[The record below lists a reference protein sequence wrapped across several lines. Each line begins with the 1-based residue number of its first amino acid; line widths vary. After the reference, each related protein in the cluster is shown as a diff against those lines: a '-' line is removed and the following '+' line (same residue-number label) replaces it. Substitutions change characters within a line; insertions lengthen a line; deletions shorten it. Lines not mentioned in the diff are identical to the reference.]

1 MRDPRLDR
9 LAKLLVQHSTRLQQ
23 GEVILIDYEGPE
35 TRELAIACAE
45 QAVAAGGVPLI
56 EENNSDF
63 TAHFLRQGTESQIQ
77 RLGEVML
84 TQMKQCQA
92 YIGIRG
98 AGNIFEMSG
107 VPLERSDWFKR
118 HVRIPVHLNQRVE
131 HSKWVVLRYPNPSM
145 AQLAERNTR
154 EFADFY
160 FRSCVFPYDAMARA
174 AQPLTDLMSRTD
186 RVHITGPGTDLHFS
200 IKGVGVVQCT
210 GECNIPDGEV
220 FTAPVRDSIEG
231 TVKFN
236 CRSTDRATGVAFDD
250 ISLTFEAGKVV
261 DLNTADPHRNDALW
275 NILRQDEG
283 ASYIGEFAIGFHPH
297 ITHPM
302 NDILFDEKIA
312 GSFHMALGNAYK
324 TADNGN
330 RSGLHWDLVQIQRPD
345 FGGGAISFDDVV
357 IRRDGRFI
365 LPELE
370 ALNPENL
377 GTQNC

>member
-1 MRDPRLDR
+1 
-9 LAKLLVQHSTRLQQ
+9 
-23 GEVILIDYEGPE
+23 
-35 TRELAIACAE
+35 
-45 QAVAAGGVPLI
+45 
-56 EENNSDF
+56 
-63 TAHFLRQGTESQIQ
+63 
-77 RLGEVML
+77 
-84 TQMKQCQA
+84 
-92 YIGIRG
+92 
-98 AGNIFEMSG
+98 
-107 VPLERSDWFKR
+107 
-118 HVRIPVHLNQRVE
+118 
-131 HSKWVVLRYPNPSM
+131 
-145 AQLAERNTR
+145 
-154 EFADFY
+154 
-160 FRSCVFPYDAMARA
+160 MARA
-174 AQPLTDLMSRTD
+174 AQPLTELMRRTD
-186 RVHITGPGTDLHFS
+186 RVHITGPGTDLRFS
-200 IKGVGVVQCT
+200 IKGIGVVQCT

-261 DLNTADPHRNDALW
+261 DLNTADPRRNDALW
-275 NILRQDEG
+275 NILRQDDG

-345 FGGGAISFDDVV
+345 FGGGTISFDDVV

-377 GTQNC
+377 GTQNCSPEAGMTAYPIS